1 MQHLGLDRDEEGTL
15 PSSHSWENQMAE
27 YVMKLS
33 ECPSALYMHKGLS
46 GINPR
51 NPCPPLQLLEEK
63 E

>member
-1 MQHLGLDRDEEGTL
+1 
-15 PSSHSWENQMAE
+15 MAE

-33 ECPSALYMHKGLS
+33 GCLSALYMHKGLS
-46 GINPR
+46 GIKPR